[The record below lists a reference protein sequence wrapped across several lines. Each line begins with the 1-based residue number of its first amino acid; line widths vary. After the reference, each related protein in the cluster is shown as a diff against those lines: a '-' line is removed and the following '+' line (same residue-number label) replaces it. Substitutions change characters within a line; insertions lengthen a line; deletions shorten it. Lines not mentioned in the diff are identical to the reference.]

1 MTTYTYVD
9 NSNLY
14 IEGCRVSAVQ
24 KGQAKTIGDAIR
36 NGVIDHSWNID
47 YGKLYAYV
55 CGKDTV
61 AKLWGSPPPGDTF
74 WKMVGQAGFQ
84 TKVYDKN
91 AGNKEKQVDV
101 AIAIAMMEDALTK
114 IDKNNDDILLVAGD
128 SDYVPIVARLIAL
141 GNKVEVAFWG
151 QAARE
156 LRETAVNFISLDGKL
171 ADFTKAARQAA

>member
-24 KGQAKTIGDAIR
+24 KGLAKTIDDAMKS
-36 NGVIDHSWNID
+36 GVLDHSWKID

-61 AKLWGSPPPGDTF
+61 ARLWGSPPPGDTF
-74 WKMVGQAGFQ
+74 WKMVGRAGFQ

-101 AIAIAMMEDALTK
+101 AIAIAMMEDALTAV
-114 IDKNNDDILLVAGD
+114 DKDNDDILLVAGD

-141 GNKVEVAFWG
+141 GYKVEVAFWG

-156 LRETAVNFISLDGKL
+156 LRDTAVNFISLDAKH